1 VTVPARPTDHPADP
15 AIDHPRAAASRAA
28 DSDWLA
34 RAARVGL
41 AARGLIY
48 ILVGA
53 LAIQVALGGSERTD
67 QKGALGKIAEQ
78 PFGRSLLWIVAAGLL
93 AYGLWRLGEGIWGR
107 REVTDEKKRTVKRV
121 ESIAS
126 SLINIFLA
134 LTAVRIATGSGSS
147 SGGDLSSSLLNANG
161 GETIVL
167 VIGLV
172 LIGVGIALAWRGLK
186 TDFEEQLK
194 TGEMSPRTYDVV
206 RRLGQ
211 AGYLARG
218 AVVALVGGLV
228 IKAAMDHDPEKASG
242 FDVALKSLAEA
253 PFGKFLLGLA
263 ALGLICFGAYSF
275 AEVRYRRL

>member
-1 VTVPARPTDHPADP
+1 MSTQ
-15 AIDHPRAAASRAA
+15 RAAN
-28 DSDWLA
+28 SDWLA

-53 LAIQVALGGSERTD
+53 LAIQVALGESERTD
-67 QKGALGKIAEQ
+67 QKGALQKIAEQ
-78 PFGRSLLWIVAAGLL
+78 PFGRSLLWIIAVGLL

-107 REVTDEKKRTVKRV
+107 REVADEKKRTVKRV
-121 ESIAS
+121 ESVAS
-126 SLINIFLA
+126 GLVNIL
-134 LTAVRIATGSGSS
+134 LVVTAVRIATGSGSG
-147 SGGDLSSSLLNANG
+147 SGGDFSRSILDADG
-161 GETIVL
+161 GETIMF

-172 LIGVGIALAWRGLK
+172 LIGVGVALAWRGLK

-194 TGEMSPRTYDVV
+194 TGEMSARTYDVV

-211 AGYLARG
+211 AGYIARG
-218 AVVALVGGLV
+218 AVVGLIGGLV

-242 FDVALKSLAEA
+242 FDLALKSLAEA

-263 ALGLICFGAYSF
+263 ALGLICFGVYSF

>member
-1 VTVPARPTDHPADP
+1 MPTSPTDRPVDR
-15 AIDHPRAAASRAA
+15 PREATARAA

-48 ILVGA
+48 VLVGA
-53 LAIQVALGGSERTD
+53 LAIEVALGGSERTD
-67 QKGALGKIAEQ
+67 QNGALSKIAEQ
-78 PFGRSLLWIVAAGLL
+78 PFGRSLLWIIAAGLL

-107 REVTDEKKRTVKRV
+107 REETDEKKRTLKRV
-121 ESIAS
+121 ESVAS
-126 SLINIFLA
+126 SLLNIFLA
-134 LTAVRIATGSGSS
+134 VTAVRIATGSGSS
-147 SGGDLSSSLLNANG
+147 NGGDASASLLNADG
-161 GETIVL
+161 GETIMF

-172 LIGVGIALAWRGLK
+172 LIGVGIGLAWRGLK
-186 TDFEEQLK
+186 TDFEAQLK

-218 AVVALVGGLV
+218 VVVGLIGGLV
-228 IKAAMDHDPEKASG
+228 IKAAMDHDPDKASG

-253 PFGKFLLGLA
+253 PFGKVLLALA
-263 ALGLICFGAYSF
+263 ATGLICFGAYSMTE
-275 AEVRYRRL
+275 ARYRRL